1 MFVDE
6 VEVKLRSGNGGNGCL
21 SFRREKFIPKGGP
34 DGGDGGKG
42 GDVIITCD
50 HNVGDLVDYHYKGHF
65 EAQNGEPG
73 SGNQRTGKSGDDC
86 TLKVPPGTIIFNSE
100 TNRRVAE
107 LLESGQ
113 QVILLKGGYGGMGN
127 INYKSA
133 TNQAPRKRTLGG
145 LGEAGVFR
153 FELKTMAEVG
163 LVGFPNAGKSTL
175 VNMLTASKR
184 KTAPYPFTTINPSVG
199 VIEYP
204 DTYERISLADIPGLI
219 EGAHL
224 NKGLGHK
231 FLRHIER
238 CKVLL
243 LIIDMAGEDGRD
255 PLKDYQAL
263 LKELE
268 FYDPKLL
275 EKTAFVA
282 ANKMDEAAAVE
293 NLKRFKKKFTKTDIS
308 AISCLSEEGIPQLKQ
323 HIYELV
329 QRESN
334 RLT

>member
-42 GDVIITCD
+42 GDVIVICD

-65 EAQNGEPG
+65 EAQDGEHGKG
-73 SGNQRTGKSGDDC
+73 SQCTGKSGNDC
-86 TLKVPPGTIIFNSE
+86 TLKVPPGTIIYNAE

-107 LLESGQ
+107 LLETDQ
-113 QVILLKGGYGGMGN
+113 QVILLKGGRGGLGN
-127 INYKSA
+127 MNYKSA
-133 TNQAPRKRTLGG
+133 TNQAPRKRTLGEPAESG
-145 LGEAGVFR
+145 LFR
-153 FELKTMAEVG
+153 LELKTMAEVG

-199 VIEYP
+199 VIEYH

-219 EGAHL
+219 EGAHE

-255 PLKDYQAL
+255 PLKDYEAL

-268 FYDPKLL
+268 LYDPKLL
-275 EKTAFVA
+275 KKTTFVA
-282 ANKMDEAAAVE
+282 ANKMDEPAAVD
-293 NLKRFKKKFTKTDIS
+293 NLKRFKKKFAKADICP
-308 AISCLSEEGIPQLKQ
+308 ISCLSEEGLPALKE

-329 QRESN
+329 QRESAKD
-334 RLT
+334 L